1 MNQLLLH
8 MEIEILERNYIV
20 KLKFFFFS
28 QLSICSFPSN
38 KVVDSFQADYKL
50 LLLDIQIED
59 IHHQYSSSAVKFSTG
74 FEIAGKAE
82 KQWLHNTSYCDHQC
96 TGKDAG

>member
-20 KLKFFFFS
+20 KLKFFFS

-59 IHHQYSSSAVKFSTG
+59 IHHQYSSSAVKSRL
-74 FEIAGKAE
+74 E
-82 KQWLHNTSYCDHQC
+82 KETMNE
-96 TGKDAG
+96 